1 MEMERRLTHIE
12 EHRKLPKTAPIDDH
26 STVHLVNQLSAAK
39 DESLAAR
46 MEAQKYAIQL
56 EEVRGQ
62 YTAALNKERQ
72 LRRRAIEQECFSILS
87 KTGRLDLTARSAD
100 LASASS
106 TVYLK
111 RIRKLQNTVNELNDR
126 IAEFEKRELK
136 RAPVVVR
143 RKKKDESS
151 STASAPRVIMTFSSP
166 HTSYIS
172 DDEALEDVREG
183 PTEYEASDR
192 NTSN

>member
-1 MEMERRLTHIE
+1 MEMERRLTQIE
-12 EHRKLPKTAPIDDH
+12 EHRKSPKLAPVVDH
-26 STVHLVNQLSAAK
+26 ATVHLVNELSAAK
-39 DESLAAR
+39 NEALTAK

-56 EEVRGQ
+56 EELRGQ

-72 LRRRAIEQECFSILS
+72 LRRKAIEQECFSILS
-87 KTGRLDLTARSAD
+87 KTGRLDQTSRSAEFP
-100 LASASS
+100 SAST

-143 RKKKDESS
+143 RRKNEESS

-166 HTSYIS
+166 HTSYLS
-172 DDEALEDVREG
+172 DDETLEDVREG